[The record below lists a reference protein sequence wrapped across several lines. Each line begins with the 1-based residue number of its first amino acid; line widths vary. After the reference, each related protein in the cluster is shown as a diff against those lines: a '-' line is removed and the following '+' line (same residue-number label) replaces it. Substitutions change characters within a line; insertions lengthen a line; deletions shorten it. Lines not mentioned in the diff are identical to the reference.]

1 MSEYR
6 SIREF
11 DPSGSRVLV
20 RVDFNVPL
28 DENGQV
34 TDDRRIQG
42 ALPTIH
48 AILDGGGSVI
58 LMSHLGRPKGEGYEP
73 ALSMGPVAN
82 RLSELL
88 GRPVVIPGPL
98 PTSVEAV
105 AAAGKLQPGE
115 VVLLE
120 NLRFEKGEKKGDPEF
135 ASILAGMAD
144 AYCTDAFGTA
154 HRADASMVAVPE
166 AMGSRPKL
174 LGCLMAKE
182 VEYLGLRL
190 ADAKE
195 TGGFVAI
202 LGGAKV
208 SDKIPAIRNLAGK
221 VDTMLVGGAMAYTL
235 LAARGGKIGASRCEE
250 DILEACR
257 DMLAEAESAG
267 TTVLLPTDHV
277 VAAEFSKDAEASIVS
292 GDIPDG
298 LMGLDIGPETCQA
311 FADVLAAAKTI
322 VWNGP
327 MGVFEWE
334 AFRTGTATVGEAVA
348 RASEGAATGIVGG
361 GDTAAAAELLG
372 VAERVSHV
380 STGGGASL
388 AMLEGSPMPGLDA
401 VAEK

>member
-6 SIREF
+6 SIRDF

-28 DENGQV
+28 DESGQV
-34 TDDRRIQG
+34 ADDRRIKG

-48 AILDGGGSVI
+48 AILNGGGSVI
-58 LMSHLGRPKGEGYEP
+58 LMSHLGRPSGEGHEP
-73 ALSMGPVAN
+73 ALSMAPVAE

-88 GRPVVIPGPL
+88 NRPVLIPGPL
-98 PTSVEAV
+98 PTSPEAV
-105 AAAGKLQPGE
+105 AAAADLNPGE
-115 VVLLE
+115 VLLLE

-154 HRADASMVAVPE
+154 HRGDASMVAVPG
-166 AMGSRPKL
+166 AMGSSPKL

-195 TGGFVAI
+195 AGGFVAI

-235 LAARGGKIGASRCEE
+235 LAARGGNIGASRCED

-267 TTVLLPTDHV
+267 TKVLLPTDHV
-277 VAAEFSKDAEASIVS
+277 VAAEFDKDAEASIVA
-292 GDIPDG
+292 GDIPEG
-298 LMGLDIGPETCQA
+298 LMGLDIGPETCQT
-311 FADVLAAAKTI
+311 FADVLAAAQTI

-348 RASEGAATGIVGG
+348 CASEGAAIGIVGG

-388 AMLEGSPMPGLDA
+388 TMLEGSPMPGLDS

>member
-28 DENGQV
+28 NENGHV

-42 ALPTIH
+42 ALPTIR

-58 LMSHLGRPKGEGYEP
+58 LMSHLGRPKGEGHEP
-73 ALSMGPVAN
+73 ALSMGPVAD

-98 PTSVEAV
+98 PTSAEAV

-174 LGCLMAKE
+174 LGL
-182 VEYLGLRL
+182 
-190 ADAKE
+190 
-195 TGGFVAI
+195 
-202 LGGAKV
+202 
-208 SDKIPAIRNLAGK
+208 
-221 VDTMLVGGAMAYTL
+221 
-235 LAARGGKIGASRCEE
+235 
-250 DILEACR
+250 
-257 DMLAEAESAG
+257 
-267 TTVLLPTDHV
+267 
-277 VAAEFSKDAEASIVS
+277 
-292 GDIPDG
+292 
-298 LMGLDIGPETCQA
+298 
-311 FADVLAAAKTI
+311 
-322 VWNGP
+322 
-327 MGVFEWE
+327 
-334 AFRTGTATVGEAVA
+334 
-348 RASEGAATGIVGG
+348 
-361 GDTAAAAELLG
+361 
-372 VAERVSHV
+372 
-380 STGGGASL
+380 SL
-388 AMLEGSPMPGLDA
+388 IHI
-401 VAEK
+401 